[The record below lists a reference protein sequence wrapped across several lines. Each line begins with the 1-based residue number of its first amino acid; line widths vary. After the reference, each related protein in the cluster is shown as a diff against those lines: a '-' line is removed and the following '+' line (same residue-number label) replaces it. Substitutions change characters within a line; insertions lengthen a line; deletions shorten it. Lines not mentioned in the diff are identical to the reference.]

1 MDLAWAGYSLYIES
15 EGLPESWVLWLQEEL
30 INPLL
35 FCLVYILG
43 REALL
48 TLLASSF
55 ILSVSEYLL
64 ALALSAEKL
73 PSFYGSKP

>member
-15 EGLPESWVLWLQEEL
+15 EVLPESWLLWLQEES

-35 FCLVYILG
+35 FRLVYILG

-48 TLLASSF
+48 TLLASF

-73 PSFYGSKP
+73 PSLYGSKP